1 MNITADTNVLVR
13 IVMQDDAEQAT
24 VAQALFLQA
33 TVIAIPLPVF
43 CEFVWVLKRGYASS
57 VNDIVSAIEAIV
69 EIDAVVTDLPAV
81 EAGLTALR
89 AGGDFADGALA
100 YQGETLGGTVF
111 ASFDRNAVAL
121 LRNEGAEA
129 ADPAELIA

>member
-1 MNITADTNVLVR
+1 MKITADTNVLVR
-13 IVMQDDAEQAT
+13 IVMQDDAEQAA
-24 VAQALFLQA
+24 VAQALLLQA
-33 TVIAIPLPVF
+33 KVIAIPVPVF
-43 CEFVWVLKRGYASS
+43 CEFAWVLKRGYASN
-57 VNDIVSAIEAIV
+57 VNDIASAIEAIV
-69 EIDAVVTDLPAV
+69 KVDAVVTDLPAV

-111 ASFDRNAVAL
+111 ASCDRNAVAL

>member
-1 MNITADTNVLVR
+1 MKITADTNILVR
-13 IVMQDDAEQAT
+13 IVMQDYVDQAA

-33 TVIAIPLPVF
+33 TIIAVPVPVF
-43 CEFVWVLKRGYASS
+43 CEFAWVLKRGYASS
-57 VNDIVSAIEAIV
+57 ANDIASAIEAIV
-69 EIDAVVTDLPAV
+69 KVDAVVTDLPAV

-100 YQGETLGGTVF
+100 YQGERLGGTVF

>member
-1 MNITADTNVLVR
+1 M
-13 IVMQDDAEQAT
+13 
-24 VAQALFLQA
+24 
-33 TVIAIPLPVF
+33 
-43 CEFVWVLKRGYASS
+43 LKRGYASS

-69 EIDAVVTDLPAV
+69 EIDAAVTDLPAV

>member
-1 MNITADTNVLVR
+1 MKITADTNVL
-13 IVMQDDAEQAT
+13 QDDAEQAA
-24 VAQALFLQA
+24 VAQSLFLQA
-33 TVIAIPLPVF
+33 TVMQGSLF
-43 CEFVWVLKRGYASS
+43 SLL
-57 VNDIVSAIEAIV
+57 SALFSF
-69 EIDAVVTDLPAV
+69 LPAV

-89 AGGDFADGALA
+89 TGGDFADGALA
-100 YQGETLGGTVF
+100 YQGEMLGGTVF